1 MEAFTFVGGP
11 KHPKLTRFA
20 FVFFQFMT
28 LRRLNLKIQGF
39 PESYATEPYMEDDMV
54 VGEPHPLAVS
64 SNSPSN
70 GVPRGDLM
78 TVPDAGPLGMP
89 PQDGPGMLGSPIRSS
104 PVTDDPIT
112 GAA

>member
-1 MEAFTFVGGP
+1 
-11 KHPKLTRFA
+11 
-20 FVFFQFMT
+20 MT

-54 VGEPHPLAVS
+54 VGEPHPLAVAS
-64 SNSPSN
+64 ASPPN

-78 TVPDAGPLGMP
+78 TVPDSSGPPSLGMP
-89 PQDGPGMLGSPIRSS
+89 PQDGPGILGSPIRSS